1 MRYRHEQG
9 SAPAVPPPVVAVSC
23 IPPNHDTGSAMLV
36 PARLYIDV
44 MQSLLLAGVFRLA
57 LQSKLPVHRAR
68 HLVRS
73 KRRICQVKLLRILEQ
88 GLILFD
94 VGNGS
99 REGQDDVAYENIGA
113 CRAEIGEDGAQ
124 GVQGGGK
131 PGPYPGRVGVML
143 RVG

>member
-1 MRYRHEQG
+1 
-9 SAPAVPPPVVAVSC
+9 
-23 IPPNHDTGSAMLV
+23 MLV

-57 LQSKLPVHRAR
+57 LQSQLPVHRAR

-73 KRRICQVKLLRILEQ
+73 KSWICQVKLSRIFEQ

-113 CRAEIGEDGAQ
+113 RRAKIGEDGAQ
-124 GVQGGGK
+124 AGDSVSCLIISKLCSKGTRATAK
-131 PGPYPGRVGVML
+131 PF
-143 RVG
+143 